1 MELDRKWIDSYYAA
15 SPDVRVAMREEAL
28 AEGVPSIGLS
38 ALDLF
43 VSFDER
49 LSALEKQIEAL
60 QGEAMRNRSY
70 G

>member
-1 MELDRKWIDSYYAA
+1 MELDREWIDRYYAA
-15 SPDVRVAMREEAL
+15 SPEVRIEMREEAL
-28 AEGVPSIGLS
+28 ADGVPPIGLS

-49 LSALEKQIEAL
+49 LSALEKQLSRL
-60 QGEAMRNRSY
+60 QDEAMRNRSY